1 MNDRPFF
8 DTNIVVYAYVDDLHT
23 ARAEELLTRG
33 GFISVQVLNEF
44 VRTMRRKQRSSWDE
58 IQWMTT
64 SLRTMVAPPL
74 PVALETH
81 EKAITVAER
90 YGFEFFDCLIV
101 AAALQASC
109 TTLYT
114 EDLQHGQVIEGLTV
128 RNPFIS

>member
-74 PVALETH
+74 PVTLETH
-81 EKAITVAER
+81 EKAITFAER